1 MSNKK
6 VIGLDLGTGNS
17 AVAII
22 ETNKAKVIENA
33 DGYKTTPSVV
43 YIKGDETKIGAA
55 AKRGMVMN
63 PKNTIS
69 FVKRFMGAKWDDPDV
84 QKMLKMVTYDVVD
97 ENGNPRPEGEY
108 TLTIKAVPPVEGGE
122 KIPQTISYK
131 ILVDH
136 SNPVIN
142 RNQTLLFQKDGN
154 VYLNV
159 SATDNDF
166 LSGWEV
172 PLFLVWTRG

>member
-22 ETNKAKVIENA
+22 EANKAKVIENA

-63 PKNTIS
+63 PKIPFHLSN
-69 FVKRFMGAKWDDPDV
+69 VLWV
-84 QKMLKMVTYDVVD
+84 Q
-97 ENGNPRPEGEY
+97 NGMIQMYR
-108 TLTIKAVPPVEGGE
+108 KC
-122 KIPQTISYK
+122 
-131 ILVDH
+131 
-136 SNPVIN
+136 
-142 RNQTLLFQKDGN
+142 
-154 VYLNV
+154 
-159 SATDNDF
+159 
-166 LSGWEV
+166 
-172 PLFLVWTRG
+172 